1 MKNKSFFK
9 SLWNAMS
16 GFMSALKTERNL
28 RIDLV
33 IADLVLIFAYA
44 YGLESAGYGV
54 LILTICAV
62 MSAELFNTSLEQL
75 SNEVTEE
82 YSERIKFAKD
92 IAAAAVIVTAVGAV
106 IVGVALFL
114 TDLEK
119 CFMAILNIAFSK
131 RALALIIVTLLLGAV
146 FVLKYEKKGTK

>member
-1 MKNKSFFK
+1 MKNKSFFR

-16 GFMSALKTERNL
+16 GFMSALKSERNL

-44 YGLESAGYGV
+44 YGLDSAGYGV

-92 IAAAAVIVTAVGAV
+92 IAAAAVIVAAVGAV

-119 CFMAILNIAFSK
+119 CFMAVLNIAFSK
-131 RALALIIVTLLLGAV
+131 RALALVIVTLLLGAV

>member
-1 MKNKSFFK
+1 MKNKSFFR

-44 YGLESAGYGV
+44 YGLDSAGYGV

-62 MSAELFNTSLEQL
+62 MSAELFNTSLELL

-92 IAAAAVIVTAVGAV
+92 IAAAAVLVAAIGAV

-119 CFMAILNIAFSK
+119 CFMAVLNIAFSK
-131 RALALIIVTLLLGAV
+131 RALPLVIVTLLLGAV

>member
-9 SLWNAMS
+9 SLWSAMS

-44 YGLESAGYGV
+44 YGLDGAGYGV

-62 MSAELFNTSLEQL
+62 MSAELFNTSLEKL
-75 SNEVTEE
+75 SDEVTQE
-82 YSERIKFAKD
+82 YSERIKLAKD
-92 IAAAAVIVTAVGAV
+92 IAAAAVIVAAVGAV

-119 CFMAILNIAFSK
+119 CFMAVLNIAFSK
-131 RALALIIVTLLLGAV
+131 RALALVIVTLLLGAV